1 MKTQY
6 KLLNKILPLKI
17 SRVLCCIFSLLLIIV
32 GSCKKNLQ
40 EVPYSFLGEENS
52 FKTANDATVAINA
65 VYDRLRTIYGM
76 TMINLADLNSEEL
89 NVEAT
94 VGANILDFKN
104 NTYSA
109 ANPTFDAYYTN
120 CYLLIDRANRVIKNV
135 PGINMDAAAKAQ
147 VLGEAKFLRAL
158 IYFDL
163 VQAFGDVPLV
173 ITPTS
178 DVVNVSIKRTP
189 AGEVYAQIINDL
201 KDADAANLPLK
212 YAAAGTI
219 GRATSGAV
227 KSILAKV
234 YLTRKDYANA
244 ALYAKQVID
253 SKAYSLFPDY
263 KNIFS
268 PDNKNGQEHIF
279 SAQYSCVKTAYGSSM
294 AEFFS
299 IYFSYPINQGG
310 GSYNVEPS
318 YVNSYLAG
326 DYRKQVTIITQKV
339 NPANN
344 QLVFARNGPCVDK
357 YWDPSPCAEF
367 DARNNFMIIRYA
379 DVLLIYA
386 EAINEMNGPTADAYD
401 AINQVRTRARNGN
414 SSANPQNLTGLS
426 QSQFRDAVLQERGW
440 ELCFEGHRRWD
451 LLRTGKYIST
461 FQALGIPVSQ
471 KNLLYPIPQHQK
483 DVNPALT
490 QNPGY

>member
-1 MKTQY
+1 MKPQY
-6 KLLNKILPLKI
+6 KFLSKMLLFKGRTLWCGLLALVLILG
-17 SRVLCCIFSLLLIIV
+17 
-32 GSCKKNLQ
+32 GSCKNNLV
-40 EVPYSFLGEENS
+40 EKPYSFLGEENS
-52 FKTANDATVAINA
+52 FKTASDATVALDA

-89 NVEAT
+89 NVEST
-94 VGANILDFKN
+94 VGATILDFKT
-104 NTYSA
+104 NTYSSS
-109 ANPTFDAYYTN
+109 NPTFDSFYTN

-135 PGINMDAAAKAQ
+135 PGIAMDATAKAQ
-147 VLGEAKFLRAL
+147 VIGEAKFLRAL
-158 IYFDL
+158 TYFNL

-173 ITPTS
+173 TTPTS
-178 DVVNVSIKRTP
+178 DVVNVSIPRT
-189 AGEVYAQIINDL
+189 AANDIYTQIINDL
-201 KDADAANLPLK
+201 KDADAAGLPLK
-212 YAAAGTI
+212 YTAAGTI

-234 YLTRKDYANA
+234 YLTRKDYTNA
-244 ALYAKQVID
+244 VLYAKQVID
-253 SKAYSLFPDY
+253 SKLYSLFLDY
-263 KNIFS
+263 KNIF
-268 PDNKNGQEHIF
+268 PPENKNGQEHIF
-279 SAQYSCVKTAYGSSM
+279 SAQYSCVKTAYGSPM

-310 GSYNVEPS
+310 GSYNVEPA
-318 YVNSYLAG
+318 YVNSYLSG

-344 QLVFARNGPCVDK
+344 QLVSARNGPCVDK
-357 YWDPSPCAEF
+357 YWDPLPCAEF

-379 DVLLIYA
+379 DVLLMYA
-386 EAINEMNGPTADAYD
+386 EAINEVNGPTPDAYD

-426 QSQFRDAVLQERGW
+426 QAQFRDAVLQERGW

-461 FQALGIPVSQ
+461 LQAAGIPVSQ
-471 KNLLYPIPQHQK
+471 KNLLYPIPQHQI

>member
-1 MKTQY
+1 MKLQY
-6 KLLNKILPLKI
+6 MKLNKISPVKLRTL
-17 SRVLCCIFSLLLIIV
+17 LCCFFAMILIIL
-32 GSCKKNLQ
+32 GSCKKNLN

-76 TMINLADLNSEEL
+76 TMINMADLNSEEL

-94 VGANILDFKN
+94 VGATVLDFKE

-109 ANPTFDAYYTN
+109 ANPIFDAFYTN
-120 CYLLIDRANRVIKNV
+120 CYLLIDRANRVLQNI
-135 PGINMDAAAKAQ
+135 PGITMDATAKAQ
-147 VLGEAKFLRAL
+147 ILGEARFLRAL
-158 IYFDL
+158 TYFDL

-173 ITPTS
+173 LTPTS
-178 DVVNVSIKRTP
+178 DVVNVNIERTP
-189 AGEVYAQIINDL
+189 ADEVYTQIINDL
-201 KDADAANLPLK
+201 KDADAANLPAK
-212 YAAAGTI
+212 YTSSGTV

-234 YLTRKDYANA
+234 YLTHKDYTNA
-244 ALYAKQVID
+244 ALYARQVID
-253 SKAYSLFPDY
+253 SKTYSLFPDY
-263 KNIFS
+263 KDIF
-268 PDNKNGQEHIF
+268 PPENKNGQEHIF
-279 SAQYSCVKTAYGSSM
+279 SAQYSCVKTTYGSSM
-294 AEFFS
+294 AENFS

-310 GSYNVEPS
+310 GVFNADTL
-318 YVNSYLAG
+318 YVNSYLPG

-339 NPANN
+339 NPSNN
-344 QLVFARNGPCVDK
+344 QLVFARNGPCIDK

-367 DARNNFMIIRYA
+367 GARNNFMIIRYA
-379 DVLLIYA
+379 DVLLMYA
-386 EAINEMNGPTADAYD
+386 EAENELNGPTADAYD

-440 ELCFEGHRRWD
+440 ELCYEGHRRWD

-461 FQALGIPVSQ
+461 LQAAGMPVSQ
-471 KNLLYPIPQHQK
+471 TNLLYPIPQHQR